1 MKKFFILIFFLTYS
15 LSSNAH
21 MAHYNKFNKI
31 EMEIL
36 KDGEVIGYNYYFFK
50 KDGDKTTVTN
60 QIKFTVKLFGATI
73 FEIEGYGEEKYI
85 KDKLISFNSK
95 TLQNDKEKYVDLEFN
110 EQTDKFDIQ
119 GSSYSGMASTKN
131 VIGNWWSH
139 KILQTDSQISSQISP
154 VSGSIKEQVVTF
166 IGKEKI
172 ELYVVTFIGKEKIE
186 LYGKTYEVDHF
197 KLTSKDMSLPKD
209 KRLNFDIWF
218 NKKNSL
224 ILKVTYSR
232 LGNWEYKVKKFE

>member
-1 MKKFFILIFFLTYS
+1 MKKLLLLIFFLTYS
-15 LSSNAH
+15 FNGATH

-50 KDGDKTTVTN
+50 KNKNETIVTN
-60 QIKFTVKLFGATI
+60 QIKFTVKIFGATV

-95 TLQNDKEKYVDLEFN
+95 TRQNKKEKFVNLKLNEERNEF
-110 EQTDKFDIQ
+110 EIK
-119 GSSYSGMASTKN
+119 GSSYSGKASTDN
-131 VIGNWWSH
+131 VVGNWWSH
-139 KILQTDSQISSQISP
+139 KILQSNSQISP
-154 VSGSIKEQVVTF
+154 ISGSIKEQVVTF

-172 ELYVVTFIGKEKIE
+172 ELYGKSYDVE
-186 LYGKTYEVDHF
+186 HF
-197 KLTSKDMSLPKD
+197 KLTSKDMSIPKD

-218 NKKNSL
+218 DKKNAL

-232 LGNWEYKVKKFE
+232 MGNWEYRVKNFE

>member
-1 MKKFFILIFFLTYS
+1 MKKFFILIFFLIYS

-21 MAHYNKFNKI
+21 MAHYNKLNKI
-31 EMEIL
+31 EMEVFR
-36 KDGEVIGYNYYFFK
+36 DGEVIGYNYYFFK

-85 KDKLISFNSK
+85 KDRLISFNSK
-95 TLQNDKEKYVDLEFN
+95 TLQNNKKKYVNLKFN
-110 EQTDKFDIQ
+110 EKTDKFDIQ
-119 GSSYSGMASTKN
+119 GSSYNGVASVDS

-139 KILQTDSQISSQISP
+139 KILQTDSQISPI
-154 VSGSIKEQVVTF
+154 SGSIKEQ
-166 IGKEKI
+166 I
-172 ELYVVTFIGKEKIE
+172 VTFIGKEKIE
-186 LYGKTYEVDHF
+186 LYGKNYEVDHF

-218 NKKNSL
+218 DKKNSL
-224 ILKVTYSR
+224 ILKVSYSR
-232 LGNWEYKVKKFE
+232 LGNWEYKVKSFE

>member
-1 MKKFFILIFFLTYS
+1 MKKIFILIFFLVYS

-21 MAHYNKFNKI
+21 MEHYNKFDKI

-50 KDGDKTTVTN
+50 RDGNKTTVTN

-85 KDKLISFNSK
+85 NDELISFNSK
-95 TLQNDKEKYVDLEFN
+95 TLQNDKKKYVDLEFN
-110 EQTDKFDIQ
+110 EQTNKFDIQ
-119 GSSYSGMASTKN
+119 GSSYNGVASTNN

-139 KILQTDSQISSQISP
+139 KILQSNSQISP
-154 VSGSIKEQVVTF
+154 VSGSIKEQ
-166 IGKEKI
+166 I
-172 ELYVVTFIGKEKIE
+172 VTFIGKEKIE
-186 LYGKTYEVDHF
+186 LYGTTYEVDHF

-209 KRLNFDIWF
+209 KMLNFDIWF
-218 NKKNSL
+218 DKKNSL

-232 LGNWEYKVKKFE
+232 LGNWEYRVKSFK

>member
-1 MKKFFILIFFLTYS
+1 MKKLLLLIFFLTYS
-15 LSSNAH
+15 FNGATH

-50 KDGDKTTVTN
+50 KNKNETVVTN
-60 QIKFTVKLFGATI
+60 QIKFTVKIFGATV

-95 TLQNDKEKYVDLEFN
+95 TRQNKKEKFVNLKLNEERNEF
-110 EQTDKFDIQ
+110 EIK
-119 GSSYSGMASTKN
+119 GSSYSGKASTDN
-131 VIGNWWSH
+131 VVGNWWSH
-139 KILQTDSQISSQISP
+139 KILQSNSQISP
-154 VSGSIKEQVVTF
+154 ISGSIKEQVVTF

-172 ELYVVTFIGKEKIE
+172 ELYGKSYDVE
-186 LYGKTYEVDHF
+186 HF
-197 KLTSKDMSLPKD
+197 KLTSKDMSIPKD

-218 NKKNSL
+218 DKKNAL

-232 LGNWEYKVKKFE
+232 MGNWEYRVKNFE